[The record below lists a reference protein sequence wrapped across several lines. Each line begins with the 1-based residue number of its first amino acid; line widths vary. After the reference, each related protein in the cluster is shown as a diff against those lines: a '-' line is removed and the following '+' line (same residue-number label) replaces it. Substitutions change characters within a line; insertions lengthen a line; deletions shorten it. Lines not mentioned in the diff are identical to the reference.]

1 MEQINNLFV
10 QVTGKEFQA
19 SLKRVQDKYSHIKQA
34 TTPWNEIDLS
44 SNFYIAGY
52 PAFMGYAVSE
62 NGELTS
68 VFSSIKG
75 KGDTIMQDA
84 IQNGAK
90 HLDCFDGYLP
100 SFYQRHGFKEVRREL
115 NWTTGQPDI
124 IYMERA

>member
-19 SLKRVQDKYSHIKQA
+19 SLKRVQDKYPQIKQA
-34 TTPWNEIDLS
+34 TTPWNEIDLA
-44 SNFYIAGY
+44 SNFFIAGY

-68 VFSSIKG
+68 VFSCVKG
-75 KGDTIMQDA
+75 KGDAIMQDA

-100 SFYQRHGFKEVRREL
+100 TLYKKYGFREVKREL
-115 NWTTGQPDI
+115 NWTAGQPDI

>member
-10 QVTGKEFQA
+10 QVTGKEFQS
-19 SLKRVQDKYSHIKQA
+19 SLKRVQDKYSYIKQA

-52 PAFMGYAVSE
+52 PAFMGYAISE

-68 VFSSIKG
+68 VFSCIKG

-115 NWTTGQPDI
+115 NWTAGQPDI
-124 IYMERA
+124 IYMERS